1 MLQSFDKLGWCA
13 FLARTIYTR
22 GRNCEQKSVIGVE
35 PNVLPP
41 GRIPNLRQSLWRFLV
56 EHGLI
61 FLFGWKW
68 GAYADLF
75 YGAGMR
81 EG

>member
-61 FLFGWKW
+61 FLFGEFPIC
-68 GAYADLF
+68 ANL
-75 YGAGMR
+75 YGVFWLSTV
-81 EG
+81 